1 MQRIE
6 GEWHEAANS
15 VSLHGH
21 LGVSRIIT
29 SLLRID
35 TYMLQLPE
43 ESGSSLLVMPSIS
56 LLSRGQ
62 TRYVKSTT

>member
-1 MQRIE
+1 MKQQTASHCI
-6 GEWHEAANS
+6 GIY
-15 VSLHGH
+15 
-21 LGVSRIIT
+21 LGISRIIT

-35 TYMLQLPE
+35 TYVPE

-56 LLSRGQ
+56 LLSSRPRGQ